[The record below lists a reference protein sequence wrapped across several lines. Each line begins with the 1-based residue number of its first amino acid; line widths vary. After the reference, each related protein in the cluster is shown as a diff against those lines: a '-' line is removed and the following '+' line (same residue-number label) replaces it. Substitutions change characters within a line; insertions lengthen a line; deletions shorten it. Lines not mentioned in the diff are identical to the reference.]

1 MPTPMI
7 DNLELKAVQ
16 QIRQETYQDFVQHR
30 AIGLDGTIHQKI
42 GRRSHRVWLWG
53 YLLPASAA
61 DDLKTLQEKASQ
73 GAEVTFTAD
82 IVTALAV
89 DKMVIESFQAEQRIG
104 LAGQTAYAIT
114 LAESPPLPPPA
125 VTSSFGGLG
134 GLLGGLDGGLGDLAG
149 DLGFD
154 PGALGDVLSDIQ
166 DQAGSIMDA
175 VDSALDVVGQL
186 SALASLADLANI
198 SSPMRPITDKV
209 GELSNLAGPVQQLG
223 DAAAEIQP

>member
-1 MPTPMI
+1 MATPMI
-7 DNLELKAVQ
+7 DSLELKAVQ
-16 QIRQETYQDFVQHR
+16 QIRQETRQDFAQHR
-30 AIGLDGTIHQKI
+30 AIGLDGTLHQKV

-53 YLLPASAA
+53 YLLPATAA
-61 DDLKTLQEKASQ
+61 DDLKTLQEKASS

-82 IVTALAV
+82 VLTALAV
-89 DKMVIESFQAEQRIG
+89 DKMVIESFQAEQRVG
-104 LAGQTAYAIT
+104 LAGQIAYAIT

-125 VTSSFGGLG
+125 VSTSFGGLG
-134 GLLGGLDGGLGDLAG
+134 DLDVGGLG

-175 VDSALDVVGQL
+175 VDSALDAVDQL

-198 SSPMRPITDKV
+198 TSPMGPITDKL
-209 GELSNLAGPVQQLG
+209 GELSNLAGPVQRLG
-223 DAAAEIQP
+223 DAVGEIQP